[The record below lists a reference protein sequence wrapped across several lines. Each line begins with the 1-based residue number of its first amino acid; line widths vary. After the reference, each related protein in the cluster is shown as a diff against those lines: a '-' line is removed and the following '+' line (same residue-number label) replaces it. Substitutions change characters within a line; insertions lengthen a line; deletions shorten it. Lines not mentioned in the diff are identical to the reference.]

1 MKRAFWYETLKDSL
15 KILILPVQVIE
26 IKNNYFQDI
35 ENKIETLTF
44 KINANKQRLNKF
56 IFENINAN
64 HKIFELYRVLKGF
77 EAVVLSFDINQLDS
91 EQQFLV
97 AKLRYYYSI
106 LEKKSQ
112 KYNVNELEMIL
123 NQKERLMLTLQKLLI
138 DLDEKI
144 WSFRN
149 LAHYKLN
156 ENKTPTRKM
165 DYSFTHNC
173 ERDSF
178 YNMDTYQ
185 INKRKICEHK
195 KAKYYLIVPSPIE
208 LK

>member
-1 MKRAFWYETLKDSL
+1 M
-15 KILILPVQVIE
+15 ILPVQMIE

-144 WSFRN
+144 
-149 LAHYKLN
+149 
-156 ENKTPTRKM
+156 
-165 DYSFTHNC
+165 
-173 ERDSF
+173 
-178 YNMDTYQ
+178 
-185 INKRKICEHK
+185 
-195 KAKYYLIVPSPIE
+195 
-208 LK
+208 